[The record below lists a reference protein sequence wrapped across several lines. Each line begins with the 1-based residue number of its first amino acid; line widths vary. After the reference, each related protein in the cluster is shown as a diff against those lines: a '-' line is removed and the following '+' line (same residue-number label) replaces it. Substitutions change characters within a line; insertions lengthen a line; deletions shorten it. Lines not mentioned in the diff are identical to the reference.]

1 MRKTGSMEPSNS
13 KEKENLQVS
22 DPEPYTNWKEIKAA
36 LLEAECKKAEGYQHL
51 PHFVRIR

>member
-1 MRKTGSMEPSNS
+1 MEPSNS

>member
-1 MRKTGSMEPSNS
+1 MRNIGSVESSNL
-13 KEKENLQVS
+13 KVS